1 MLSVLLVAGVAAQAM
16 QGLRTLGRGEAEG
29 RRVALVVGNDAYGEA
44 PLRNAVNDARA
55 MADVLEELGF
65 AVELVENGTEQELSA
80 AVTQVAERLRPADVV
95 LFYFAGHGVQVEN
108 ENYLV
113 PVDFHGSSESAIRLG
128 SLGVSDVQRELA
140 GAKVAML
147 VLDACRNN
155 PFAGTRAAGGG
166 LALMEARGTLIA
178 FATGAGQTA
187 SDNPGGG
194 QGLFTRELLAAL
206 QEPGLTVTEVFRRV
220 RRAVYMASNG
230 EQFPA
235 VYDGLLGDVVLRPA
249 EPVASTAGGTD
260 QGGNAVGS
268 PPADASDAPSPADDG
283 IVRASAERGDADAQ
297 YSLGVMYRDG
307 YGAPQDAAEAGR
319 WFRRAAVQG
328 HASAQSDLGHLYDEG
343 RGVPKDDAEALRWYR
358 LAADQGV
365 VVAQYNLG
373 VKYANGDGVPE
384 NDAEAVKWYRLAG
397 DLGDAFA
404 QYNLAVAYD
413 NGEGVP
419 ENDAEAVKWY
429 RLAADQG
436 DAFAQH
442 NLGAAY
448 TNGSGV
454 SKDDVEAAQWYR
466 SAAAQ
471 GHARAQYYLGAAY
484 ANGRGVP
491 QDDVLAYMWA
501 NLAAAGTF
509 EEREQA
515 VTLRDA
521 VAERLTE
528 AQLAEAQRLAREWTA
543 TPER

>member
-1 MLSVLLVAGVAAQAM
+1 MSLEPGTRLGPCTVTVPFGNRGRLGVGPTALLSVLLVAGVAAQTM
-16 QGLRTLGRGEAEG
+16 QAQQGQRTLGRGEAEG
-29 RRVALVVGNDAYGEA
+29 RRIALVVGNDAYRQA

-55 MADVLEELGF
+55 MSGILEDLGF
-65 AVELVENGTEQELSA
+65 DVERVENGTHQELSA

-95 LFYFAGHGVQVEN
+95 LFYFAGHGVQVEG

-113 PVDFHGSSESAIRLG
+113 PVDFQGNSESATRLG
-128 SLGVSDVQRELA
+128 SLRVSDVQRELA
-140 GAKVAML
+140 DAQVAML

-155 PFAGTRAAGGG
+155 PFAGMRAVGGG

-220 RRAVYMASNG
+220 RRGVYTASNG

-249 EPVASTAGGTD
+249 APAASTAGGTD

-268 PPADASDAPSPADDG
+268 PPADASDVPTPSDDG
-283 IVRASAERGDADAQ
+283 TVRASAEQGDADAQ

-307 YGAPQDAAEAGR
+307 YGAPQDDAEAAR
-319 WFRRAAVQG
+319 WLRRAAAQG
-328 HASAQSDLGHLYDEG
+328 HASAQSDLGRLYGEG

-365 VVAQYNLG
+365 AVAQYNLG
-373 VKYANGDGVPE
+373 VKYA
-384 NDAEAVKWYRLAG
+384 
-397 DLGDAFA
+397 
-404 QYNLAVAYD
+404 

-454 SKDDVEAAQWYR
+454 PKNDVEAAKWYR
-466 SAAAQ
+466 SAADQ

-484 ANGRGVP
+484 ANGRGVSR
-491 QDDVLAYMWA
+491 DDVLAYMWLD
-501 NLAAAGTF
+501 LAAAGTF
-509 EEREQA
+509 EERA
-515 VTLRDA
+515 TAHKFR
-521 VAERLTE
+521 AEMAGRMTE